1 MENGSA
7 SPGAS
12 PAGSGNQTLG
22 RMPRQPLELQVVTI
36 LLVLLICGVGIAG
49 NVMVVLV
56 VLRTKHMVTPTNC
69 YLVSLAVADLIVL
82 LAAGLPNISD
92 VVASWVYGYAGC
104 LCITYLQYLGIN
116 ISAWS
121 ITAFTVERY
130 IAICHAIKA
139 QLLCTVSRAK
149 RIVSS
154 LWLFTSLYCLMWF
167 FLVDTTQVTFL
178 DGAQVTCGY
187 RVSRSLYMPIYFLDF
202 VVFYVIPLGLA
213 TVLYGLIARILFM
226 SPLPAT
232 PQHPCLG
239 STHQGGSLKLSCRGN
254 RGALSSRRQ
263 VTKMLAVVVVLFAL
277 LWMPY
282 RTLVVVNSFMD
293 PPYLNIWFLLFCR
306 TCIYLNSAINP
317 IIYNLMSQKFRA
329 AFRKLWECEQKSTE
343 NPTPHSAPVYY
354 SVTKDCS
361 HGSSDLLTE
370 QEELNSLPAPASP
383 VTGAPHAVSIET
395 EDAHY
400 VMASAGDPPPC
411 LLPPHGPRICSI
423 HQPEIYE
430 VRRALVTLLPLASPP

>member
-1 MENGSA
+1 
-7 SPGAS
+7 
-12 PAGSGNQTLG
+12 
-22 RMPRQPLELQVVTI
+22 ELQVVTI

-49 NVMVVLV
+49 NAMVVLV
-56 VLRTKHMVTPTNC
+56 VLRIKHMVTPTNC

-82 LAAGLPNISD
+82 LAAGLPNISE

-121 ITAFTVERY
+121 IAAFTVERY

-149 RIVSS
+149 RIIAS

-167 FLVDTTQVTFL
+167 FLVDTTQVTFS
-178 DGAQVTCGY
+178 DGAQVSCGY
-187 RVSRSLYMPIYFLDF
+187 RVSRNLYMPIYFLDF
-202 VVFYVIPLGLA
+202 AVFYVIPLGLA
-213 TVLYGLIARILFM
+213 AVLYSLIARILFM

-232 PQHPCLG
+232 PQHSCLG
-239 STHQGGSLKLSCRGN
+239 SMHQGSSLKLSCRGN
-254 RGALSSRRQ
+254 KGALSSRKQ

-293 PPYLNIWFLLFCR
+293 PPYLDTWFLLFCR
-306 TCIYLNSAINP
+306 MCIYLNSAINP

-329 AFRKLWECEQKSTE
+329 AFRKLYKCEERGAEQPALHT
-343 NPTPHSAPVYY
+343 APVSY
-354 SVTKDCS
+354 SVVKDCS
-361 HGSSDLLTE
+361 RDSSD
-370 QEELNSLPAPASP
+370 
-383 VTGAPHAVSIET
+383 
-395 EDAHY
+395 
-400 VMASAGDPPPC
+400 
-411 LLPPHGPRICSI
+411 
-423 HQPEIYE
+423 
-430 VRRALVTLLPLASPP
+430 

>member
-1 MENGSA
+1 MENGS
-7 SPGAS
+7 GA
-12 PAGSGNQTLG
+12 ALGGSGNQSLG

-49 NVMVVLV
+49 NAMVVLV

-82 LAAGLPNISD
+82 LAAGLPNISE

-116 ISAWS
+116 TSAWS
-121 ITAFTVERY
+121 IAAFTVERY

-149 RIVSS
+149 RIIAS
-154 LWLFTSLYCLMWF
+154 LWLFTSLYCLVWF
-167 FLVDTTQVTFL
+167 FLVDTTQVTFS

-187 RVSRSLYMPIYFLDF
+187 RVSRSLYLPIYFLDF
-202 VVFYVIPLGLA
+202 AVFYVIPLGLA

-232 PQHPCLG
+232 PQHSRLA
-239 STHQGGSLKLSCRGN
+239 SVHQGSSLGLSCRAN
-254 RGALSSRRQ
+254 KGALSSRKQ

-277 LWMPY
+277 LWLPY

-293 PPYLNIWFLLFCR
+293 PPYLNTWFLLFCR
-306 TCIYLNSAINP
+306 MCIYLNSAINP

-329 AFRKLWECEQKSTE
+329 AFRKLYKCEEKRPE
-343 NPTPHSAPVYY
+343 PPAPCAAPAPY
-354 SVTKDCS
+354 SVGRDCS
-361 HGSSDLLTE
+361 HDSSEHSVTQQEDLHR
-370 QEELNSLPAPASP
+370 LPAPAKKNKQ
-383 VTGAPHAVSIET
+383 I
-395 EDAHY
+395 
-400 VMASAGDPPPC
+400 
-411 LLPPHGPRICSI
+411 LGP
-423 HQPEIYE
+423 
-430 VRRALVTLLPLASPP
+430 

>member
-7 SPGAS
+7 SPGA
-12 PAGSGNQTLG
+12 ALGGSGNQTLG

-36 LLVLLICGVGIAG
+36 LLVLLICGVGIVG

-82 LAAGLPNISD
+82 LAAGLPNISE

-149 RIVSS
+149 RIISS

-167 FLVDTTQVTFL
+167 FLVDTTQVTFS
-178 DGAQVTCGY
+178 DGAQVSCGY

-202 VVFYVIPLGLA
+202 AVFYVIPLGLA

-226 SPLPAT
+226 SPLPTT
-232 PQHPCLG
+232 PQHSCLG
-239 STHQGGSLKLSCRGN
+239 STHQGGSLKLSCRGKK
-254 RGALSSRRQ
+254 GALSSRKQ
-263 VTKMLAVVVVLFAL
+263 VTKMLAVVVVLFAF

-306 TCIYLNSAINP
+306 MCIYLNSAINP

-329 AFRKLWECEQKSTE
+329 AFRKLYKCEKKSAE
-343 NPTPHSAPVYY
+343 NPAPYTAPVYY
-354 SVTKDCS
+354 SVMKDYS
-361 HGSSDLLTE
+361 HDSSDLNITK
-370 QEELNSLPAPASP
+370 QEDLNSVPATSKKNKPAK
-383 VTGAPHAVSIET
+383 
-395 EDAHY
+395 
-400 VMASAGDPPPC
+400 
-411 LLPPHGPRICSI
+411 
-423 HQPEIYE
+423 
-430 VRRALVTLLPLASPP
+430 

>member
-7 SPGAS
+7 A
-12 PAGSGNQTLG
+12 NQSLG

-49 NVMVVLV
+49 NAMVVLV

-82 LAAGLPNISD
+82 LAAGLPNISE

-121 ITAFTVERY
+121 IAAFTVERY

-139 QLLCTVSRAK
+139 QLLCTVSRAR
-149 RIVSS
+149 RIIAS

-167 FLVDTTQVTFL
+167 FLVDTTQVTFS

-202 VVFYVIPLGLA
+202 AVFYVIPLGLA
-213 TVLYGLIARILFM
+213 TVLYGLIARILFV
-226 SPLPAT
+226 SPLPGT
-232 PQHPCLG
+232 PQRSFLG
-239 STHQGGSLKLSCRGN
+239 SVHQGSSLKLSCRGS
-254 RGALSSRRQ
+254 RGALGSRKQ
-263 VTKMLAVVVVLFAL
+263 VTKMLAVVVALFAV
-277 LWMPY
+277 LWLPY
-282 RTLVVVNSFMD
+282 RTLVVVNSFVD
-293 PPYLNIWFLLFCR
+293 PPYLNTWFLLFCR
-306 TCIYLNSAINP
+306 LCIYLNSAINP

-329 AFRKLWECEQKSTE
+329 AFRKLYKCQEKSAEHPARSST
-343 NPTPHSAPVYY
+343 PVYY
-354 SVTKDCS
+354 SAVKDCS
-361 HGSSDLLTE
+361 HDSSDHNLTE
-370 QEELNSLPAPASP
+370 QEDLSRLPAPAKKSKQ
-383 VTGAPHAVSIET
+383 I
-395 EDAHY
+395 
-400 VMASAGDPPPC
+400 
-411 LLPPHGPRICSI
+411 L
-423 HQPEIYE
+423 
-430 VRRALVTLLPLASPP
+430 

>member
-7 SPGAS
+7 SPGAV
-12 PAGSGNQTLG
+12 PDGSGNQTLG

-167 FLVDTTQVTFL
+167 FLVDTTQVTFS

-202 VVFYVIPLGLA
+202 AVFYVIPLGLA

-239 STHQGGSLKLSCRGN
+239 STHQGGSLKLSCRGS
-254 RGALSSRRQ
+254 RGALSSRKQ

-329 AFRKLWECEQKSTE
+329 AFRKLWECEQKSTK
-343 NPTPHSAPVYY
+343 NPVPHSAPVYY
-354 SVTKDCS
+354 SITKDCS

-370 QEELNSLPAPASP
+370 QEELNSLAAPARKSRP
-383 VTGAPHAVSIET
+383 AK
-395 EDAHY
+395 
-400 VMASAGDPPPC
+400 
-411 LLPPHGPRICSI
+411 
-423 HQPEIYE
+423 
-430 VRRALVTLLPLASPP
+430 

>member
-7 SPGAS
+7 A
-12 PAGSGNQTLG
+12 NQSLG

-49 NVMVVLV
+49 NAMVVLV

-82 LAAGLPNISD
+82 LAAGLPNISE

-121 ITAFTVERY
+121 IAAFTVERY

-139 QLLCTVSRAK
+139 QLLCTVSRAR
-149 RIVSS
+149 RIIAS

-167 FLVDTTQVTFL
+167 FLVDTTQVTFS

-202 VVFYVIPLGLA
+202 AVFYVIPLGLA
-213 TVLYGLIARILFM
+213 TVLYGLIARILFV
-226 SPLPAT
+226 SPLPGT
-232 PQHPCLG
+232 PQRSFLG
-239 STHQGGSLKLSCRGN
+239 SVHQGSSLKLSCRGS
-254 RGALSSRRQ
+254 RGALGSRKQ
-263 VTKMLAVVVVLFAL
+263 VTKMLAVVVALFAV
-277 LWMPY
+277 LWLPY
-282 RTLVVVNSFMD
+282 RTLVVVNSFVD
-293 PPYLNIWFLLFCR
+293 PPYLNTWFLLFCR
-306 TCIYLNSAINP
+306 LCIYLNSAINP

-329 AFRKLWECEQKSTE
+329 AFRKLYKCQEKSAEHPARSST
-343 NPTPHSAPVYY
+343 PVYY
-354 SVTKDCS
+354 SAVKDCS
-361 HGSSDLLTE
+361 HDSSDHNLTE
-370 QEELNSLPAPASP
+370 QEDLSRLPAPAKKNKQIP
-383 VTGAPHAVSIET
+383 
-395 EDAHY
+395 
-400 VMASAGDPPPC
+400 
-411 LLPPHGPRICSI
+411 
-423 HQPEIYE
+423 
-430 VRRALVTLLPLASPP
+430 

>member
-1 MENGSA
+1 
-7 SPGAS
+7 
-12 PAGSGNQTLG
+12 
-22 RMPRQPLELQVVTI
+22 ELQVVTI

-82 LAAGLPNISD
+82 LAAGLPHISE
-92 VVASWVYGYAGC
+92 G
-104 LCITYLQYLGIN
+104 
-116 ISAWS
+116 
-121 ITAFTVERY
+121 
-130 IAICHAIKA
+130 
-139 QLLCTVSRAK
+139 LLCTVSRAK
-149 RIVSS
+149 RIISS

-167 FLVDTTQVTFL
+167 FLVDTTQVTFS
-178 DGAQVTCGY
+178 DGAQVSCGY

-202 VVFYVIPLGLA
+202 AVFYVIPLGLA

-232 PQHPCLG
+232 PQHSCLG

-254 RGALSSRRQ
+254 KGALSSRKQ

-306 TCIYLNSAINP
+306 MCIYLNSAINP

-329 AFRKLWECEQKSTE
+329 AFRKLCKCEEKSAE
-343 NPTPHSAPVYY
+343 NPVPYTAPVYY
-354 SVTKDCS
+354 SVMKDHS
-361 HGSSDLLTE
+361 HDSSD
-370 QEELNSLPAPASP
+370 
-383 VTGAPHAVSIET
+383 
-395 EDAHY
+395 
-400 VMASAGDPPPC
+400 
-411 LLPPHGPRICSI
+411 
-423 HQPEIYE
+423 
-430 VRRALVTLLPLASPP
+430 